1 MRRSTSWATR
11 VATTAAG
18 AALVAWAVLA
28 DPRWAERH
36 VLPSYCATHP
46 AEWVVARAGR
56 WLVGAL
62 GVVVAVKLAP
72 ALERRAGRSSLRPQ
86 AGSLVGI
93 ALAVV
98 ASLGVAEVSM
108 RRLHQ
113 RLPAG
118 EGAPL
123 HGRGAPM
130 ARADARLGWSWFP
143 GRTTW
148 IRMGDGLVAYA
159 IDAEGD
165 RAASEHD
172 LPDHALPTVLFTGES
187 IAFGYGLAYEE
198 TIPFLVGR
206 DLGVQTVNV
215 AVIGYGSD
223 QAHLRALDALAR
235 YRHPLAVVTLFI
247 TDQIDRNVDA
257 WRPRLALGPG
267 GTLQLAAPSTG
278 LRIAKL
284 LQELPY
290 RGDERLRV
298 TAAVLRATAEAAR
311 ARGALP
317 LFVVTNHG
325 AACLPEG
332 REEAWVVDELFVR
345 QRLPFLRV
353 ELGPEDRLPLL
364 FERHPSA
371 RGAHKIAAAV
381 ERALS
386 EQLGGRPSR

>member
-1 MRRSTSWATR
+1 
-11 VATTAAG
+11 
-18 AALVAWAVLA
+18 
-28 DPRWAERH
+28 

-56 WLVGAL
+56 WLVAAL
-62 GVVVAVKLAP
+62 GVVVAVKVAP
-72 ALERRAGRSSLRPQ
+72 ALERRVGRAAIRAQ

-98 ASLGVAEVSM
+98 ASIGVAEVTM

-113 RLPAG
+113 RPSAG
-118 EGAPL
+118 ERAPL

-130 ARADARLGWSWFP
+130 ARVDPRLGWSWFP
-143 GRTTW
+143 ERTTW
-148 IRMGDGLVAYA
+148 IRMGDRLVAYA

-172 LPDHALPTVLFTGES
+172 LPDHVLPTVLFTGES
-187 IAFGYGLAYEE
+187 IAFGYGLPFEE

-206 DLGVQTVNV
+206 DLGVQAVNV
-215 AVIGYGSD
+215 AVVGYGND

-235 YRHPLAVVTLFI
+235 YRHPVAVVTVFI
-247 TDQIDRNVDA
+247 TDQIGRNVDA

-267 GTLQLAAPSTG
+267 GTLRLVPPSTG

-290 RGDERLRV
+290 RGDEPLRV
-298 TAAVLRATAEAAR
+298 TAAILRATAEAAR

-332 REEAWVVDELFVR
+332 PEEAWVLDELFVR
-345 QRLPFLRV
+345 QELPFVRV
-353 ELGPEDRLPLL
+353 DLGPEDRLPVL

-371 RGAHKIAAAV
+371 RGARKIAAAV

-386 EQLGGRPSR
+386 EQLATRLGR